1 MNNTEKI
8 IETAMKMLSQ
18 FTQQYN
24 RIFQQ
29 NHSKVLE
36 AFRDNKV
43 TDECF
48 RGSTGYGYND
58 SGRKIL
64 NQVYAQIFKGEA
76 ALVSSHFASGTH
88 TIYTGINSL
97 VNMNNKILAIADE
110 PYDTLY
116 KAFTDQESFIKN
128 KNICFDILPLQNTMQ
143 LDLEA
148 FKKKDLAAYKLILLQ
163 RSKGYSLRPSI
174 SIDEIEEVATILKEK
189 APNTIL
195 FVDNCYGEFVEDRE
209 PLEVG
214 AHVIA
219 GSLIKN
225 PGGTLVASGG
235 YLIGEESLIN
245 KISDSFTV
253 PAIGRKIGA
262 VDGTTLRLMFQG
274 LYLAPKTVEEAFYSS
289 LYASLLFEGLGY
301 KTYPKS
307 GDKRTDVV
315 QAIAFKEK
323 DKLIRFCQLIQ
334 SHSPVDSFVQ
344 PIPWL
349 MPGYDH
355 EVIMASGSFISGS
368 SSELSADGPIR
379 EPYAAYLQGG
389 TSFHYSKYALDNII
403 KYF

>member
-1 MNNTEKI
+1 MKNTDKI
-8 IETAMKMLSQ
+8 IETATRMLSQ

-24 RIFQQ
+24 EIFQK
-29 NHSKVLE
+29 NHIKVLE
-36 AFRDNKV
+36 AFKENKV
-43 TDECF
+43 SDECF

-58 SGRKIL
+58 TGRDLL
-64 NQVYAQIFKGEA
+64 NKVYAQIFKGES
-76 ALVSSHFASGTH
+76 ALVSSRFATGTH

-97 VNMNNKILAIADE
+97 VHINDKILAIAGE

-116 KAFTDQESFIKN
+116 KAFADKKSFINMKH
-128 KNICFDILPLQNTMQ
+128 ITFDILPLKDNLS
-143 LDLEA
+143 LDIDA
-148 FKKKDLAAYKLILLQ
+148 FKKMDLSAYKLVLLQ

-174 SIDEIEEVATILKEK
+174 AIDEIQEVATILKEK
-189 APNTIL
+189 SPSTIL
-195 FVDNCYGEFVEDRE
+195 FVDNCYGEFIEDRE

-225 PGGTLVASGG
+225 PGGTLVSSGS
-235 YLIGEESLIN
+235 YLIGEEILIN
-245 KISDSFTV
+245 TISDSFTV
-253 PAIGRKIGA
+253 PGIGQEIGA

-289 LYASLLFEGLGY
+289 LYASLLFEALGY
-301 KTYPKS
+301 ETYPKS
-307 GDKRTDVV
+307 MDKRTDVV
-315 QAIAFKEK
+315 QAIVFK
-323 DKLIRFCQLIQ
+323 DKAKLIKFCQLIQ
-334 SHSPVDSFVQ
+334 SYSPVDSFVQ

-379 EPYAAYLQGG
+379 EPYTAYLQGG
-389 TSFHYSKYALDNII
+389 ISFHYSKFALDNII